1 MSNQGKRCLCVA
13 DFVGYTFD
21 AAEII
26 VLTLAIPVLMP
37 VTGMLMSDANLLTA
51 ATLIGIGGGSLIV
64 CWYADNH
71 GRHKALLPHRRCRR
85 LSPNHGAALL
95 GRDRPWRS
103 VVRGRRLHCRELAR
117 AIRSTETLDHDGPN
131 TH

>member
-1 MSNQGKRCLCVA
+1 MNNQGKWRLCVA
-13 DFVGYTFD
+13 DFVGYMFD

-37 VTGMLMSDANLLTA
+37 VMSMSTSDANQLAT
-51 ATLIGIGGGSLIV
+51 ATLLGIGGGSLIV
-64 CWYADNH
+64 SWYADNH
-71 GRHKALLPHRRCRR
+71 GRRKALLLHRRCRR
-85 LSPNHGAALL
+85 LPANHSAALL

-103 VVRGRRLHCRELAR
+103 VVRGRRLHCRDLAR